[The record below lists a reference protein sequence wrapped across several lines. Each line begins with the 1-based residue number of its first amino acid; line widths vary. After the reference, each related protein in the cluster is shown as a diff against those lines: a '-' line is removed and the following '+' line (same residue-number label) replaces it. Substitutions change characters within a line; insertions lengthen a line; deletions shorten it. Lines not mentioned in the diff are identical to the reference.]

1 MPRPAALRAK
11 SAVRSGERCA
21 DVTSISYAMPN
32 SSSALP
38 ASRMISRS
46 ESLPITI
53 ETSGLLIAPSLKV
66 FLPCHPERRIC
77 FANAKQTGVEGS
89 LLPWRGLRFRKEFP
103 RRTRPRLLLQ
113 RPPRNILAVMR
124 PVKTNLRASFV
135 SAPDCRLQVPRPRSY
150 SQHAAARS
158 VINSIALRRPRMK
171 HLHPLDSARFFES
184 VDSLPYFVRS
194 RISARRHHHANR
206 SVLRPLEI
214 PFAHAPLNRSLQR
227 LGQVALQ
234 PHQNRLRLRIAK
246 AAVELQHHRPTR
258 RHHQPAVEHTLK
270 LRVLGLHTS
279 NHGLRN
285 VMHQPV
291 AHLVIDNV
299 RR

>member
-135 SAPDCRLQVPRPRSY
+135 SAPDRRFQVTRPRRH
-150 SQHAAARS
+150 SQHAPARS
-158 VINSIALRRPRMK
+158 VINPITLRSPRVKHFHALHRT
-171 HLHPLDSARFFES
+171 RFFDS

-214 PFAHAPLNRSLQR
+214 PFAHAPLNRGLHGF
-227 LGQVALQ
+227 GQVALQ
-234 PHQNRLRLRIAK
+234 PHQNRLRLGIAK
-246 AAVELQHHRPTR
+246 AAVELQHRSEESRVGKECRTR
-258 RHHQPAVEHTLK
+258 RSP
-270 LRVLGLHTS
+270 
-279 NHGLRN
+279 
-285 VMHQPV
+285 
-291 AHLVIDNV
+291 
-299 RR
+299 

>member
-66 FLPCHPERRIC
+66 FLPCHPEDLLREHEANRSRRIP
-77 FANAKQTGVEGS
+77 FA
-89 LLPWRGLRFRKEFP
+89 WRGLRFRKEFP

-124 PVKTNLRASFV
+124 PIKTNLRASFV
-135 SAPDCRLQVPRPRSY
+135 SAPDGRLQVPRPRRH
-150 SQHAAARS
+150 SQQAAARS

-246 AAVELQHHRPTR
+246 AAVELQHHRTAS
-258 RHHQPAVEHTLK
+258 RHHQPAVEHALK
-270 LRVLGLHTS
+270 LRVLGLHPS